1 MKELDV
7 KAHNATE
14 PNIDT
19 SRRTFQGYTSVRDH
33 QPTESLGALRRQTLV
48 TLRWGAIFGQTIAL
62 IFVSLILQYDYP
74 VLACCLITLASAAV
88 NLAVTYR
95 LPLDRRVTNFEAF
108 LQLGFDLWQL
118 AALLWLTGGIVNP
131 FSILFLAPVVT
142 AATTLSR
149 WVVFSLGGMA
159 FMLSCALVYFHH
171 PLPWSPT
178 GGFELP
184 PILQLG
190 IWLALCVGATYTSLA
205 AWRSTHESRKMSF
218 ALAATETMLAHEQK
232 LSALGALAAAAAHEL
247 GTPLATIQVTA
258 KEMTREIEAKTPL
271 GEDAAL
277 IFSQAQRCRDI
288 LEQLATRGDTRDLI
302 HDRLCLETLLE
313 EAAEPFINRD
323 KNIYISCEGDGPVPN
338 LKRSPALLY
347 ALKNYIDN
355 AVDFAR
361 ARVELIARWDAENIT
376 IIIDDDGEGF
386 APALKGNLGQPYAST
401 RRRAKTAGGLG
412 LGLFISE
419 RLIRRT
425 GGKVTYDASQ
435 LGGARITATLPREGL
450 TAD

>member
-1 MKELDV
+1 MK
-7 KAHNATE
+7 APNATE
-14 PNIDT
+14 PNIDPNIDKN
-19 SRRTFQGYTSVRDH
+19 RTTFGGYTAVRDH
-33 QPTESLGALRRQTLV
+33 QSTDSLGALRRQTLV

-74 VLACCLITLASAAV
+74 VLACCLITFASAAV
-88 NLAVTYR
+88 NLAVTYS

-118 AALLWLTGGIVNP
+118 AALLWLTGGVINP

-159 FMLSCALVYFHH
+159 FFLSCALVYFHH

-184 PILQLG
+184 PILLLG
-190 IWLALCVGATYTSLA
+190 IWLALCVCATYTSLA
-205 AWRSTHESRKMSF
+205 AWRSTAESRKMAF
-218 ALAATETMLAHEQK
+218 ALAAAETMLAHEQK

-258 KEMTREIEAKTPL
+258 KEMTREIEANTPL

-277 IFSQAQRCRDI
+277 ILSQAQRCRNI
-288 LEQLATRGDTRDLI
+288 LEQLALRGDTKDLI
-302 HDRLCLETLLE
+302 HDRLSIEALLE
-313 EAAEPFINRD
+313 EAAEPFINRNKD
-323 KNIYISCEGDGPVPN
+323 IYISCEGEGTEPN

-347 ALKNYIDN
+347 ALKNHIDN

-361 ARVELIARWDAENIT
+361 ARVELSAHWDAEHIT
-376 IIIDDDGEGF
+376 IIIDDDGAGF
-386 APALKGNLGQPYAST
+386 DRALKGNLGQPYAST
-401 RRRAKTAGGLG
+401 RRGAKTAGGLG

-419 RLIRRT
+419 RLIRRM
-425 GGKVTYDASQ
+425 GGKVTYDASP
-435 LGGARITATLPREGL
+435 LGGARVTATLSRSRL
-450 TAD
+450 TAS

>member
-1 MKELDV
+1 M

-19 SRRTFQGYTSVRDH
+19 SRKTFGGYASVRDH
-33 QPTESLGALRRQTLV
+33 QSADSLGALRRQTLV

-62 IFVSLILQYDYP
+62 FIVSLILQYEYP
-74 VLACCLITLASAAV
+74 VLACCLITFASATV
-88 NLAVTYR
+88 NLAVTYW

-108 LQLGFDLWQL
+108 MQLGFDLLQL
-118 AALLWLTGGIVNP
+118 AALLYLTGGVVNP

-159 FMLSCALVYFHH
+159 FLLSCALVYFHH

-205 AWRSTHESRKMSF
+205 AWRSTAESRKMAF
-218 ALAATETMLAHEQK
+218 ALAATEAMLAHEQK
-232 LSALGALAAAAAHEL
+232 LSALGALAAASAHEL

-258 KEMTREIEAKTPL
+258 REMTREIEANTPL

-277 IFSQAQRCRDI
+277 ILSQAQRCREI
-288 LEQLATRGDTRDLI
+288 LEQLATRGDTSDLI
-302 HDRLCLETLLE
+302 HDRLCLETVSYTHL
-313 EAAEPFINRD
+313 
-323 KNIYISCEGDGPVPN
+323 
-338 LKRSPALLY
+338 
-347 ALKNYIDN
+347 
-355 AVDFAR
+355 
-361 ARVELIARWDAENIT
+361 
-376 IIIDDDGEGF
+376 
-386 APALKGNLGQPYAST
+386 
-401 RRRAKTAGGLG
+401 
-412 LGLFISE
+412 
-419 RLIRRT
+419 
-425 GGKVTYDASQ
+425 
-435 LGGARITATLPREGL
+435 TLP
-450 TAD
+450 TTPYV